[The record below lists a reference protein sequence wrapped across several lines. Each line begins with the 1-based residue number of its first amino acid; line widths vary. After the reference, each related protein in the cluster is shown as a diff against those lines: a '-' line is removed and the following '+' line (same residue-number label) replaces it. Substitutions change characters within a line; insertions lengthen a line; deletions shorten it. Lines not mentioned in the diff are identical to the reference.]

1 MSGSDTWDE
10 ERLAQA
16 LAALPPAPEAWVRA
30 AEILP
35 LARRDLEGLV
45 ERCQADAALRERV
58 LAGLEEALNSTSEP
72 IRTEAQAIRDR
83 LTGA

>member
-1 MSGSDTWDE
+1 VNGSDAWDE
-10 ERLAQA
+10 ERLAHA

-45 ERCQADAALRERV
+45 ERCQVDAVLRERV